1 MNNIQQMMRDRPMV
15 ALDLLSKLLDTSDG
29 AIKTRDRLLSELT
42 QELHDMTVL
51 EEQHLF
57 PVLRKHKDMKD
68 LVRGAVDDN
77 KETKSLL
84 ADLERTPRDSE
95 EFGKKVA
102 ILRKTFQQ
110 HVRDEKKELLP
121 AIVKALSDEEA
132 ASVIETMDGS
142 KAEFEETRN
151 IEAEQRRTDARKE
164 PGPGKRR
171 ETVKT
176 EHVKKPVSEAHQA
189 GAQTIERAA
198 AGTTKAI
205 QQGSGQVVQVFGRAV
220 EEAGEVTQR
229 ASDDWRAI
237 SLSGE
242 AFGRGLQ
249 SVSREWFE
257 LSQARMQQN
266 LNDMSA
272 VFQSRTFSEMVAAQS
287 SLVRHNFEMMV
298 ENGHRII
305 SSSMRMTEKVK
316 PPLGNSPGQ
325 VR

>member
-1 MNNIQQMMRDRPMV
+1 MNNIQQMMRDRPTV
-15 ALDLLSKLLDTSDG
+15 ALELLSKLLDTSDG
-29 AIKTRDRLLSELT
+29 AIKTRDRLLSELK
-42 QELHDMTVL
+42 QELHHMAVL

-68 LVRGAVDDN
+68 LVRDAVDDN

-95 EFGKKVA
+95 EFGKKIA
-102 ILRKTFQQ
+102 TLRKTFQQ
-110 HVRDEKKELLP
+110 HVRDEKKDLLP
-121 AIVKALSDEEA
+121 AIVKALSDDEA
-132 ASVIETMDGS
+132 ASLVETMDGS
-142 KAEFEETRN
+142 RAEMEETRHA
-151 IEAEQRRTDARKE
+151 EAEQRRTEARKE
-164 PGPGKRR
+164 PAPAKQPEHAKKAIS
-171 ETVKT
+171 ET
-176 EHVKKPVSEAHQA
+176 HRGEAK
-189 GAQTIERAA
+189 TIERVA
-198 AGTTKAI
+198 AGTKEAI
-205 QQGSGQVVQVFGRAV
+205 QQGSEQVVRVFGRAG

-229 ASDDWRAI
+229 ASDDLRAM

-287 SLVRHNFEMMV
+287 SLVRRNLEMMV
-298 ENGHRII
+298 ENSQRIMTLW
-305 SSSMRMTEKVK
+305 MRMMDKVK
-316 PPLGNSPGQ
+316 PPLGKSSGQ